1 LPDLRDALVDRL
13 RAIAERT
20 GDPADENVRMGP
32 LSTKQQ
38 LADARTGLADLQRHA
53 ERVLGDPTRSSFAGV
68 APGTGYFLEP
78 ILLQASEA
86 AAKDPSASF
95 HQREVFGPVATLLP
109 YDGSVETAASIVALG
124 EGSLVGTLYSNDRET
139 TVAAIAA
146 LSPWLGRLVLG
157 TEKLAGAALSPGC
170 VFPVCNHGGPG
181 RAGDGAELGGRSG
194 LSFYLQRTTLQGGGA
209 DLSRLLGTPAS
220 DG

>member
-1 LPDLRDALVDRL
+1 MHTCPPLIMRACAMRVADRSMSASGDTTTGFLPPSSRV
-13 RAIAERT
+13 T
-20 GDPADENVRMGP
+20 G
-32 LSTKQQ
+32 
-38 LADARTGLADLQRHA
+38 
-53 ERVLGDPTRSSFAGV
+53 TRCC
-68 APGTGYFLEP
+68 
-78 ILLQASEA
+78 A
-86 AAKDPSASF
+86 AACCTSAPTDG
-95 HQREVFGPVATLLP
+95 EPVKNRWSN
-109 YDGSVETAASIVALG
+109 GSVETAASIVALG
-124 EGSLVGTLYSNDRET
+124 EGSLVGTLYSDDRET

-209 DLSRLLGTPAS
+209 DLSRLLGTPAG